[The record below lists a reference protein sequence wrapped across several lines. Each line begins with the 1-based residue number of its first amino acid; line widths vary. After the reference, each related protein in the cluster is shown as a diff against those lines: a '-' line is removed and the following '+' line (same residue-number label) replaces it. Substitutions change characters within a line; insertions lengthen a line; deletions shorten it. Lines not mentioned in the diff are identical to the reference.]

1 MTCVANAEPI
11 VIPTRFRGPPNS
23 ANGGY
28 ACGIVAEALGG
39 DVEVTLRAP
48 PPLDRPISLV
58 TRGEREIELWNGGVR
73 LARGRRQPLDSMP
86 PPPRPSWEEACKA
99 SRHYAGFGHH
109 PFPGC
114 FVCGPLRA
122 EGDGLRIF
130 PGALSG
136 RRVAAPW
143 IPDESLCDRDGR
155 VRPRFLW
162 AALDC
167 PGYFA
172 VTGDTLQNLL
182 LGRMAARLL
191 RPVQAGEPCV
201 IVGWPLASD
210 GRKHSCGTALFSE
223 SAGLC
228 GESQATWIAVRSPAD
243 RSEE

>member
-1 MTCVANAEPI
+1 MTSEVHAETI

-39 DVEVTLRAP
+39 DVEVTLLAP
-48 PPLDRPISLV
+48 PPLDRPLSIVARS
-58 TRGEREIELWNGGVR
+58 EQQIELWNGEVL
-73 LARGRRQPLDSMP
+73 LARARRQPLALET
-86 PPPRPSWEEACKA
+86 PPRPSWEEACKA
-99 SRHYAGFGHH
+99 SRHYVGFDHH

-114 FVCGPLRA
+114 FVCGPRRT

-143 IPDESLCDRDGR
+143 IPGESLCGRDGR
-155 VRPRFLW
+155 VRARFLW

-167 PGYFA
+167 PGFFA
-172 VTGDTLQNLL
+172 VTGDTPQNLL
-182 LGRMAARLL
+182 LGRMTARVH

-201 IVGWPLASD
+201 VVGWPLASD

-228 GESQATWIAVRSPAD
+228 GESLATWITVRNPAD
-243 RSEE
+243 RSEK